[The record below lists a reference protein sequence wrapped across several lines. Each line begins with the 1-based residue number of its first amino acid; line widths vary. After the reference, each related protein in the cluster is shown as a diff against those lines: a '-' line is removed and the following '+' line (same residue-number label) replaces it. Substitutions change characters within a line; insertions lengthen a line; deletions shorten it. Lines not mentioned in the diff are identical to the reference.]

1 MRKFSFSTEEI
12 WPVLLVIL
20 GRNCCTQGR
29 ERCLLSRKTPRLICK
44 YYAKNIFSDK
54 YITVCSYSRARV
66 LTQVTPRVQAVLH
79 FRTFK
84 LQQDGSLEKG
94 DLEESVID
102 DTRTMA
108 TGPFELLIGR
118 EFKLSVWE
126 EMVKT
131 MRVGEIAR
139 FICPFEV
146 FVVI

>member
-1 MRKFSFSTEEI
+1 
-12 WPVLLVIL
+12 
-20 GRNCCTQGR
+20 
-29 ERCLLSRKTPRLICK
+29 
-44 YYAKNIFSDK
+44 
-54 YITVCSYSRARV
+54 
-66 LTQVTPRVQAVLH
+66 
-79 FRTFK
+79 
-84 LQQDGSLEKG
+84 
-94 DLEESVID
+94 
-102 DTRTMA
+102 MA